1 MNGFYEILN
10 EKSRKLEAVSFHLE
24 VQNDAA
30 LNRNLAI
37 SNTNDS
43 MDQSLNLDW
52 SMAQSLTGR
61 RIFCQ

>member
-10 EKSRKLEAVSFHLE
+10 EKSRKLEAVNSHLE

-37 SNTNDS
+37 SNKNNS
-43 MDQSLNLDW
+43 MVRSLHLDW

-61 RIFCQ
+61 QNA

>member
-10 EKSRKLEAVSFHLE
+10 EKSRKLEAVNSHLE

-37 SNTNDS
+37 SNKNDS
-43 MDQSLNLDW
+43 IVQSLNLDW